1 MSQLDEIKVCL
12 CYRTKEGETIDNFF
26 RDPADL
32 NEIEP
37 VYRTFSGWKEDIS
50 GCRNFE
56 ELPVEAREFLEYI
69 QDQTGIFVSAISVG
83 PNREQ
88 MITRDEELTYEAV

>member
-1 MSQLDEIKVCL
+1 MFLVFFVK
-12 CYRTKEGETIDNFF
+12 TKDGETVDKFF
-26 RDPADL
+26 RDPDEL
-32 NEIEP
+32 DEMTP
-37 VYRTFSGWKEDIS
+37 VYRTFPGWREDIS
-50 GCRNFE
+50 GCRNFD

-88 MITRDEELTYEAV
+88 MITREEQVGYEAV